1 MSRETSDALDAAIR
15 EHVREETGGDIVA
28 GWVMC
33 AGIVEHAT
41 DSKTSWLS
49 TRGLAGYEAKG
60 LMSEGVELL
69 AVRNVAG
76 RDE

>member
-1 MSRETSDALDAAIR
+1 MSAATSDALDAAIR
-15 EHVREETGGDIVA
+15 EHVRDETGGDVVA

-49 TRGLAGYEAKG
+49 SRDLAGYEAKG
-60 LMSEGVELL
+60 LMAEGIELL
-69 AVRNVAG
+69 AVRHVNG
-76 RDE
+76 SED

>member
-1 MSRETSDALDAAIR
+1 MSAATADALDAAIR
-15 EHVREETGGDIVA
+15 EHVRDETGGDVVA

-49 TRGLAGYEAKG
+49 SRGLASYEAKG
-60 LMSEGVELL
+60 VMAEGIELL
-69 AVRNVAG
+69 AARPANG
-76 RDE
+76 HDE